1 MHLGSFKIAAS
12 IRHLLKLVS
21 ILIRLLMKVKY
32 QLRARNRMYHRQR
45 IASSQNK
52 EMTRIKQFR
61 RVVQLA
67 L

>member
-1 MHLGSFKIAAS
+1 M
-12 IRHLLKLVS
+12 KL
-21 ILIRLLMKVKY
+21 KY
-32 QLRARNRMYHRQR
+32 QLITRTRMYHRQR